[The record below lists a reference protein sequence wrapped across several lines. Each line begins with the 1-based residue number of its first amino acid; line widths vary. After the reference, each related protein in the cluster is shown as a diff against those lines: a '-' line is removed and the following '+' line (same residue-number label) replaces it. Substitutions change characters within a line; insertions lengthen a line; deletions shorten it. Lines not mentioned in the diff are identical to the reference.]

1 MNDKNTKQY
10 AVFIYFLLFT
20 LCTYSVW
27 NLVEELSYQLK
38 VSVVLSVGMFITNT
52 IPMMYAFFFSVLV
65 IFYNSL
71 TFWYSYIK
79 SPENI
84 LLVSASS
91 GQSQLCLNP
100 ETSNLKPF
108 EIHAIVLFLCVFF
121 LNFIYETSSTTYM
134 NHALWHRCLRSDDL
148 RVGGNRSARGKP
160 TCLTWWPHGNLTCKC
175 KILF

>member
-1 MNDKNTKQY
+1 LNDKNTKQY
-10 AVFIYFLLFT
+10 AVFIYFLFFT

-79 SPENI
+79 KVLRIS
-84 LLVSASS
+84 
-91 GQSQLCLNP
+91 CLYPQVQDKVNCV
-100 ETSNLKPF
+100 SNLKPETWNHLRYLQLLF
-108 EIHAIVLFLCVFF
+108 FLCVFF
-121 LNFIYETSSTTYM
+121 
-134 NHALWHRCLRSDDL
+134 
-148 RVGGNRSARGKP
+148 
-160 TCLTWWPHGNLTCKC
+160 
-175 KILF
+175 